1 MNDVL
6 IALLAG
12 AGFALLVVGFL
23 QRKREQEDDL
33 ALILDLP
40 YGEQDVAVESVSETR
55 GTLVEGT
62 VSLAGRMV
70 DQLDAAGTLA
80 VELERARIPLRAGEY
95 VVVAASSG
103 IVAACVL
110 QLVTGQFLFAVVAL
124 VATPFLSWALVKRR
138 IRRRKKKFETQLP
151 GAMTLI
157 AGSLGAGHTFLRSI
171 QLMCE
176 EAEAPLS
183 EEFRRVVDETRLGD
197 PVVDALERMA
207 FRLDIR
213 DLHWVVQAI
222 RIQQTVGG
230 KLGDLLHTLADFIY
244 AREDV
249 RREVDVLTAE
259 GRISA
264 WVLGALPV
272 FLLFAIQVIS
282 PGYMKPMFQGA
293 GYWILGATG
302 LSVLAGVWVILR
314 MVKID
319 V

>member
-1 MNDVL
+1 MTHVL

-12 AGFALLVVGFL
+12 AGFALVVVGFL
-23 QRKREQEDDL
+23 QRKRENEDDL
-33 ALILDLP
+33 AQILDLP
-40 YGEQDVAVESVSETR
+40 YGEQDVAVESISETR
-55 GTLVEGT
+55 GSLVEGT
-62 VSLAGRMV
+62 VTLAGRMV
-70 DQLDAAGTLA
+70 DQLDASGNLT
-80 VELERARIPLRAGEY
+80 VQLERARIPLRVGEF
-95 VVVAASSG
+95 VIVVASCG

-110 QLVTGQFLFAVVAL
+110 RLITGENLFAVLGLA
-124 VATPFLSWALVKRR
+124 AAPFFGVLLIRSR
-138 IRRRKKKFETQLP
+138 IRRRKKKFEAQLP

-157 AGSLGAGHTFLRSI
+157 AGSLSAGHTFLRSI

-176 EAEAPLS
+176 EAEPPLA

-197 PVVDALERMA
+197 PLVDALERMA
-207 FRLDIR
+207 YRLDIR

-222 RIQQTVGG
+222 RIQQQVGG

-264 WVLGALPV
+264 YVLGALPV

-282 PGYMKPMFQGA
+282 PGYMKPMYQGA
-293 GYWILGATG
+293 GFWVLGLTG
-302 LSVLAGVWVILR
+302 LSVLAGIVVILR